1 MSKNPD
7 IYLLY
12 EYMEKV
18 PFTVRM
24 KACLDTTVDVDILT
38 KAAQEAI
45 GRFPY
50 FSVKVGLDE
59 GQNYT
64 LEHNDRPIAVIP
76 EKDERL
82 TLGSKA
88 VNGHLVAITYRDD
101 SIWFNYSHTFCGA
114 TGGLSWAKATLYL
127 YMTEVYGPI
136 EPPRD
141 IKLPGTP
148 VTDGE
153 LFFPDADKLPDD
165 EPISRYTGGDIN
177 LHLGRF
183 LKYLLNPFAKDNYCN
198 PPANMVLF
206 SHTIGPVWPGGQHK
220 EPELLAD
227 CYRNLLRVWRR
238 LQNAYTLHWQQPYIL

>member
-1 MSKNPD
+1 MRKNPD

-24 KACLDTTVDVDILT
+24 KACLDATVDVDILT
-38 KAAQEAI
+38 KAAQDAI

-76 EKDERL
+76 EVDERL
-82 TLGSKA
+82 TLGSDT

-101 SIWFNYSHTFCGA
+101 CIWFNYSHTFCGA
-114 TGGLSWAKATLYL
+114 MGGLFWAKATLYL
-127 YMTEVYGPI
+127 YMTEKYGPL
-136 EPPRD
+136 EPPKD
-141 IKLPGTP
+141 IKLPGAP

-153 LFFPDADKLPDD
+153 LFFPDAGKLPDD
-165 EPISRYTGGDIN
+165 EPISRYTGGAIPTCIWA
-177 LHLGRF
+177 G
-183 LKYLLNPFAKDNYCN
+183 
-198 PPANMVLF
+198 
-206 SHTIGPVWPGGQHK
+206 S
-220 EPELLAD
+220 
-227 CYRNLLRVWRR
+227 
-238 LQNAYTLHWQQPYIL
+238 

>member
-1 MSKNPD
+1 M
-7 IYLLY
+7 Y

-24 KACLDTTVDVDILT
+24 KACLDAPVDVDILT
-38 KAAQEAI
+38 KAAQAAI

-82 TLGSKA
+82 TLGSEA

-101 SIWFNYSHTFCGA
+101 CIWFNYSHTFCGA
-114 TGGLSWAKATLYL
+114 TGGLFWAKATLYL

-148 VTDGE
+148 V
-153 LFFPDADKLPDD
+153 
-165 EPISRYTGGDIN
+165 SR
-177 LHLGRF
+177 HR
-183 LKYLLNPFAKDNYCN
+183 
-198 PPANMVLF
+198 
-206 SHTIGPVWPGGQHK
+206 
-220 EPELLAD
+220 
-227 CYRNLLRVWRR
+227 
-238 LQNAYTLHWQQPYIL
+238 TL